1 MWLQLSRVQAP
12 SVTPLRR
19 RAEPSAC
26 ETSQGDVSLARFV
39 LFRDS
44 LEVMAGSLPRR
55 ALMLLVEWALAHRAE
70 LTENWER
77 AERGEPIVPIEPLE

>member
-1 MWLQLSRVQAP
+1 
-12 SVTPLRR
+12 
-19 RAEPSAC
+19 
-26 ETSQGDVSLARFV
+26 